1 MRPHSIMIGDMLVDI
16 KAGKN
21 AGMKTCAVTY
31 GMGDTQK
38 LRQEDPDI
46 MIDDLNELIEV
57 ID

>member
-1 MRPHSIMIGDMLVDI
+1 
-16 KAGKN
+16 
-21 AGMKTCAVTY
+21 MKTCAVTY

-57 ID
+57 IE